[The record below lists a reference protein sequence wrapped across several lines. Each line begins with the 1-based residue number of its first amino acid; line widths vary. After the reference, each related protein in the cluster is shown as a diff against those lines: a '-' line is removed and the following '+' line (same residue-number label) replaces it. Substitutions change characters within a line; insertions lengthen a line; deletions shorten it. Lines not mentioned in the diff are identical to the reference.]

1 MASAFSAASHFYYT
15 SRNGLYLI
23 ITELSDINQSI
34 TETGTFIGMVKYY
47 RIEKHAIREEDQHH
61 HLL

>member
-1 MASAFSAASHFYYT
+1 MASVFSAASHFYYT

-47 RIEKHAIREEDQHH
+47 RIEKHAI
-61 HLL
+61 LLR